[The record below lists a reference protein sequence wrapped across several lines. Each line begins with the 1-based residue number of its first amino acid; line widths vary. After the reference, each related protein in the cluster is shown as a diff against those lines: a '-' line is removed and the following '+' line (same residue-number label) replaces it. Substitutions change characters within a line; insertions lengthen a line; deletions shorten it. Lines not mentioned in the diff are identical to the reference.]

1 VKSDGSSLYMSRDI
15 AAAIDRRTRFGFDR
29 MIYVVDNSQAGHF
42 SNLFTI
48 LNKVC
53 KYQGSGS
60 RSIRFVF
67 GPPGSGSGLIVI
79 CTDPDPLITSQK
91 NKKNLDVCCVVTS

>member
-1 VKSDGSSLYMSRDI
+1 MRASGLLRRSEDGRQVVDLTSEQSVTIVKSDGSSLYMSRDI

-48 LNKVC
+48 LHKVC
-53 KYQGSGS
+53 KYQGSGPKCMQCSGS
-60 RSIRFVF
+60 RSVPFWA
-67 GPPGSGSGLIVI
+67 S
-79 CTDPDPLITSQK
+79 
-91 NKKNLDVCCVVTS
+91 